1 MKGLQEPVGV
11 SFKVMKAPAAE
22 KRVLTLWAS
31 IAADA
36 DGNEVTD
43 SHGDIITAE
52 ALEAA
57 AWDFLARSRV
67 IGVEHTFMGLGE
79 LVGSLFLGADLQK
92 ALNIKA
98 PVGWLIQVRLPETPD
113 GDAIL
118 AAYQAEDWDSASVG
132 GWGYGEELPA

>member
-1 MKGLQEPVGV
+1 
-11 SFKVMKAPAAE
+11 MKAPAPE

-43 SHGDIITAE
+43 SHGDVITAD

-57 AWDFLARSRV
+57 AWDFLAKSRV
-67 IGVEHTFMGLGE
+67 IGVEHTFMGMGE
-79 LVGSLFLGADLQK
+79 LVGSLFLSADVQK
-92 ALNIKA
+92 ALGIKV
-98 PVGWLIQVRLPETPD
+98 PMGWLIQVRLPANAD

-132 GWGYGEELPA
+132 GWGYGEEIPG